1 MFLASLRVKTTKT
14 TDIKISTKMTEST
27 EAEAETLPTCCKD
40 QLTGKDPD
48 GWKSLRAREEG
59 GDRG

>member
-1 MFLASLRVKTTKT
+1 
-14 TDIKISTKMTEST
+14 MTEST
-27 EAEAETLPTCCKD
+27 EAEAETLPTCCKG